1 VKRAR
6 AILLSLAGWTI
17 PGLLAG
23 AATLLFFPI
32 SLEVHAYIGRFAA
45 AFLVS
50 WWIWAAITPVVRV
63 AMRLVPL
70 ERPLVK
76 PLAMHAVLALAA
88 ALVFAMWFT
97 WVLWLSQPPTLPPQ
111 PYVVALRRLIGGHL
125 LAGVAAYASIVA
137 VITAIDERAARRRR
151 ELDAARL
158 EADLAQAQ
166 LRALQM
172 QLQPHFLFNT
182 LHGIAMLTDT
192 DPAAA
197 EAMAV
202 KLAELLRATLRLR
215 DVPEVPLRTELEL
228 LRAYLE
234 IEEMRFGDR
243 LAVTFVTPED
253 VLDTLVPSFLL
264 QPIVENAVRHG
275 VSPRVE
281 TGHIAI
287 RVVREARALV
297 LSVEDDGPGFGAD
310 PFAAHGVGLA
320 ATRER
325 LALRYG
331 DASSIRCEARS
342 AGASGARVAIR
353 IPLDGTRSV

>member
-1 VKRAR
+1 V
-6 AILLSLAGWTI
+6 LL
-17 PGLLAG
+17 
-23 AATLLFFPI
+23 FPI
-32 SLEVHAYIGRFAA
+32 SPEVHAYIGRFAA

-50 WWIWAAITPVVRV
+50 WWIWAAITPAVRV
-63 AMRLVPL
+63 AMRRVPL
-70 ERPLVK
+70 ERPLVR

-88 ALVFAMWFT
+88 ALVSAMWFT

-111 PYVVALRRLIGGHL
+111 PYGVALRRLIGGHL
-125 LAGVAAYASIVA
+125 LAGVAAYASVVA
-137 VITAIDERAARRRR
+137 VITAIEERAARRWR

-202 KLAELLRATLRLR
+202 KLAELLRSTLRLR
-215 DVPEVPLRTELEL
+215 DVPEVPLRAELDL
-228 LRAYLE
+228 LRAYLA
-234 IEEMRFGDR
+234 IEETRFGDR
-243 LAVTFVTPED
+243 LAVTFVAPDD
-253 VLDTLVPSFLL
+253 VLDTRVPSFLL

-275 VSPRVE
+275 VALCVE

-287 RVVREARALV
+287 RAAREAGTLV
-297 LSVEDDGPGFGAD
+297 LSVEDDGPGFAAD

-325 LALRYG
+325 LTLRYG
-331 DASSIRCEARS
+331 DAASIRCEPRS
-342 AGASGARVAIR
+342 AGARGARVAIR

>member
-1 VKRAR
+1 MKRAR

-23 AATLLFFPI
+23 AATVLLLPI
-32 SLEVHAYIGRFAA
+32 SPEVHAYIGRFAA

-50 WWIWAAITPVVRV
+50 WWVWAAITPVVRV
-63 AMRLVPL
+63 AMRRLPL
-70 ERPLVK
+70 ERPLLE
-76 PLAMHAVLALAA
+76 PLAMHAVLAIAS
-88 ALVFAMWFT
+88 ALVFSMWFT
-97 WVLWLSQPPTLPPQ
+97 WVLWLSRPPSLPRE
-111 PYVVALRRLIGGHL
+111 PYVVTLKRLVGGHL
-125 LAGVAAYASIVA
+125 LLGVAVYASIVA

-151 ELDAARL
+151 ELDTARL

-172 QLQPHFLFNT
+172 QIHPHFLFNT
-182 LHGIAMLTDT
+182 LHAIAMLTDS

-215 DVPEVPLRTELEL
+215 DVPEVSLRTEVEL
-228 LRAYLE
+228 LRAYLD
-234 IEEMRFGDR
+234 IEARRFGDR
-243 LAVTFVTPED
+243 LDVTFVVPD
-253 VLDTLVPSFLL
+253 DALDTMVPSFLL

-275 VSPRVE
+275 VAPRVE

-287 RVVREARALV
+287 RAVREPQALV
-297 LSVEDDGPGFGAD
+297 LSVEDDGPGFDAD
-310 PFAAHGVGLA
+310 PFAGDGVGLA
-320 ATRER
+320 ATRDR

-331 DASSIRCEARS
+331 GAGSIRCEPRS
-342 AGASGARVAIR
+342 TGGCGARVAIC
-353 IPLDGTRSV
+353 IPLDGAQSV

>member
-1 VKRAR
+1 
-6 AILLSLAGWTI
+6 
-17 PGLLAG
+17 
-23 AATLLFFPI
+23 
-32 SLEVHAYIGRFAA
+32 
-45 AFLVS
+45 
-50 WWIWAAITPVVRV
+50 
-63 AMRLVPL
+63 
-70 ERPLVK
+70 
-76 PLAMHAVLALAA
+76 VLALTA

-97 WVLWLSQPPTLPPQ
+97 WVLWLSRPPTLPPE
-111 PYVVALRRLIGGHL
+111 PYGVALGRFIAGHMF
-125 LAGVAAYASIVA
+125 AGVAAYASIVA
-137 VITAIDERAARRRR
+137 VITAMNERAARRRR
-151 ELDAARL
+151 DLDAARL

-197 EAMAV
+197 ETMAV

-234 IEEMRFGDR
+234 VEEARFGDR
-243 LAVTFVTPED
+243 LVATFAVPEEL
-253 VLDTLVPSFLL
+253 LDAPVPSFIL

-275 VSPRVE
+275 VAPRVE

-287 RVVREARALV
+287 AATREAGAIV
-297 LSVEDDGPGFGAD
+297 LSVEDDGPGFGAN
-310 PFAAHGVGLA
+310 PFAHQGVGLA

-325 LALRYG
+325 LTLRYG
-331 DASSIRCEARS
+331 AAGSIRCETRS
-342 AGASGARVAIR
+342 AGGQGARVAIR
-353 IPLDGTRSV
+353 IPGSA